1 MTDDTTMTLPA
12 VGQPAPDFTLPDDT
26 GTMRTLSAE
35 RGHWLVLYFY
45 PKDDTP
51 GCTTES
57 CQFRDAHELY
67 QQSGAEVWGISVLGS
82 GSKAAFKAKFGLPF
96 TLIAD
101 EQHAVAERYG
111 VWVDKVNY
119 GRTFKGIAPGDVPH
133 RSRRAASP
141 GSGPRSSPMA
151 TPRRSWRPSTSSPA
165 PHDAPPLDGHGVRHR
180 SWGETSDA
188 SARKVADV
196 RRRHPQACKRS
207 HRA

>member
-1 MTDDTTMTLPA
+1 MTDDATLTLPA

-67 QQSGAEVWGISVLGS
+67 QQSGAQVWGISVLGS

-119 GRTFKGIAPGDVPH
+119 GRTYQGIARVTFLID
-133 RSRRAASP
+133 
-141 GSGPRSSPMA
+141 
-151 TPRRSWRPSTSSPA
+151 PA
-165 PHDAPPLDGHGVRHR
+165 GVIARVWPKVKPDGHAAEVLAAI
-180 SWGETSDA
+180 GELSP
-188 SARKVADV
+188 S
-196 RRRHPQACKRS
+196 P
-207 HRA
+207 